1 MKKGYEG
8 SVVSMW
14 MRLMAWAL
22 VLIIKLAL

>member
-8 SVVSMW
+8 IAISLW
-14 MRLMAWAL
+14 MLLTAWAL